1 MPFRWLTRSLIAL
14 TVCGVLAPEVASAVT
29 VDEVVELSKAGVSEA
44 VILALID
51 RDRTIFTIDAEQILA
66 LHRDGVTDRIIV
78 AMLKSGRQE
87 GEDAARADA
96 ATNAAAIA
104 AALSP
109 VPEVA
114 YVGHGPDVPN
124 ASHSSNFSDPLIPG
138 VIPVPYAVPY
148 IAPSL
153 RHRATAFS
161 QAPRARGF
169 EPPVLCLARVTPAG
183 SASSL
188 TTITRCPDVMQ
199 RAPRR

>member
-1 MPFRWLTRSLIAL
+1 MLSRWLTRPFVAL
-14 TVCGVLAPEVASAVT
+14 TLCGVLTPAVASAVT
-29 VDEVVELSKAGVSEA
+29 VDQVVELSKAGVSEA

-51 RDRTIFTIDAEQILA
+51 RDRTVFTIDAGQILT
-66 LHRDGVTDRIIV
+66 LHRDGLTDRLIV

-96 ATNAAAIA
+96 ASNAATIA

-124 ASHSSNFSDPLIPG
+124 TARSSNFSNPLVPG
-138 VIPVPYAVPY
+138 VIPVPYAAPY
-148 IAPSL
+148 FAPSM
-153 RHRATAFS
+153 RRRVTPIS
-161 QAPRARGF
+161 QAPRTRGF
-169 EPPVLCLARVTPAG
+169 EPPALCLARVTPAG

-199 RAPRR
+199 RSTHR

>member
-1 MPFRWLTRSLIAL
+1 MLSRWLTRSLVSL
-14 TVCGVLAPEVASAVT
+14 TLCGVLAPEIASAVT
-29 VDEVVELSKAGVSEA
+29 VDQVVELSKAGVSEA

-51 RDRTIFTIDAEQILA
+51 RDRTVFTIDAEQILT
-66 LHRDGVTDRIIV
+66 LHRDGLTDRIIV

-96 ATNAAAIA
+96 ASNAATIA

-124 ASHSSNFSDPLIPG
+124 TAHSSNFSDPLVPG

-148 IAPSL
+148 IAPPIRRRMTPS
-153 RHRATAFS
+153 S
-161 QAPRARGF
+161 EAPRAQGF
-169 EPPVLCLARVTPAG
+169 ERPPLCLERVTPAG

-188 TTITRCPDVMQ
+188 TMITQCPAVMQ
-199 RAPRR
+199 RSTHR